1 MPSFQN
7 SNISCLSSQ
16 LHDLRDRGVGK
27 ESPVPSA
34 DIVLGINANA
44 FNGTKGPFG
53 LSLFMLKLK
62 TETENTVAK

>member
-16 LHDLRDRGVGK
+16 LQDLRDRGVGK

-44 FNGTKGPFG
+44 FNGTKFPLLLE
-53 LSLFMLKLK
+53 LSLC
-62 TETENTVAK
+62 